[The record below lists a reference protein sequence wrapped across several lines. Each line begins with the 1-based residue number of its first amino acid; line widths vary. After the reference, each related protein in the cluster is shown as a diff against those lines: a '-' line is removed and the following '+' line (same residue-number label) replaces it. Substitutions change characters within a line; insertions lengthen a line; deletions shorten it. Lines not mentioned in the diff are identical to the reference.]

1 MLKEDVVMKSKSYS
15 LLLVA
20 GLILLCLVGWTAYAQ
35 KDNPSQPGRIVWEYK
50 TVRAQRGLSEP
61 MLNDMGLYGW
71 ELVMFDDGARGNG
84 SYEATFYF
92 KRPK

>member
-1 MLKEDVVMKSKSYS
+1 MKPKAYW

-20 GLILLCLVGWTAYAQ
+20 AIALLCLAGWTSYAQ
-35 KDNPSQPGRIVWEYK
+35 KESSTTSGRIVWEYK
-50 TVRAQRGLSEP
+50 TVRGHRALSEP

-71 ELVMFDDGARGNG
+71 ELVLYDAGERGNG
-84 SYEATFYF
+84 SFTGTYYF